1 MSALRALVEHFV
13 APAEEAPHVAP
24 PPVVSVPPAVALLCG
39 ARHARSAGGILGLRL
54 AQRHGVR
61 AALVAVWTARDTSA
75 LAAGAGGAPATREA
89 RRVARACAG
98 RELVAHA
105 TGRVVLVDLP
115 TAEEEAAAAARQAFG
130 VAAALPT
137 VLVVAGPRHTPMG
150 ELLASRDLVL
160 AAGDD
165 DVLTDLAVAALQR
178 DGVAARR
185 CALPAAPAAAAA
197 MRGLPLGPAAR
208 RACDLALEG
217 TP

>member
-13 APAEEAPHVAP
+13 APPQES
-24 PPVVSVPPAVALLCG
+24 PPVSPRVTPVVPPAVALLC
-39 ARHARSAGGILGLRL
+39 APRHARPAGGTLGLRL

-61 AALVAVWTARDTSA
+61 AALVAVWTGREAAAAASP
-75 LAAGAGGAPATREA
+75 AAGGPTTREA
-89 RRVARACAG
+89 RRIARACAG

-105 TGRVVLVDLP
+105 AGRVVLVDLP
-115 TAEEEAAAAARQAFG
+115 SDEAAAAGAAQRAFG

-137 VLVVAGPRHTPMG
+137 VLVVAGARDAPMA

-160 AAGDD
+160 VAGDD
-165 DVLTDLAVAALQR
+165 ALADLAVDALRR
-178 DGVAARR
+178 DGVTARR

-197 MRGLPLGPAAR
+197 MRGMPLGPAAR

-217 TP
+217 TA

>member
-13 APAEEAPHVAP
+13 APAEVAPHVAP

-75 LAAGAGGAPATREA
+75 LAAGAGSAPATREA
-89 RRVARACAG
+89 RRIARACAG

-115 TAEEEAAAAARQAFG
+115 PAEEEAAAAARRAFG

-137 VLVVAGPRHTPMG
+137 VLVVVGARHTPMG

-160 AAGDD
+160 VAGDD
-165 DVLTDLAVAALQR
+165 DVLTDLAVAAL
-178 DGVAARR
+178 
-185 CALPAAPAAAAA
+185 
-197 MRGLPLGPAAR
+197 
-208 RACDLALEG
+208 
-217 TP
+217 